1 MSEVAAH
8 TSSFAWEDADC
19 PPPHPATSSAS
30 DATATVMAFG
40 WCMGP
45 PSRCPGAASSSRS
58 DDELALR
65 PRGSSC
71 LGTCRWCPRA
81 SYCRADRWKLRSGDG
96 RRSGCLLPGRDQC
109 GGAGVTL
116 SGELACSPSLA
127 FEHPGGGR
135 GGCCD

>member
-58 DDELALR
+58 DDELAL
-65 PRGSSC
+65 P
-71 LGTCRWCPRA
+71 T
-81 SYCRADRWKLRSGDG
+81 LREQLSRNVSLVSQGVT
-96 RRSGCLLPGRDQC
+96 LPGRQ
-109 GGAGVTL
+109 AEATL
-116 SGELACSPSLA
+116 RRWATFWMPT
-127 FEHPGGGR
+127 PGP
-135 GGCCD
+135 